1 MIRKCNVSI
10 HGRDNIYMHDFGG
23 AKKLKTEATVKT
35 DVEYRIY

>member
-1 MIRKCNVSI
+1 MFQFVAEKTCACMILE
-10 HGRDNIYMHDFGG
+10 G